1 MTFVKEDT
9 ATVASLTTTTHRL
22 IDFLELFQKVIL
34 KTIIINIISFFKK
47 HLFLIIFVTFN
58 IWA

>member
-34 KTIIINIISFFKK
+34 KTIIINIISFF
-47 HLFLIIFVTFN
+47 
-58 IWA
+58 

>member
-9 ATVASLTTTTHRL
+9 VTVASLTTTTHRL

-34 KTIIINIISFFKK
+34 KTIIINIISFF
-47 HLFLIIFVTFN
+47 
-58 IWA
+58 